1 MKIVLWALKLFWE
14 ENSLR
19 MFLNY
24 KQEHFLWKKK
34 KKAEPRAVEDH
45 SQGAGLKRCVLNQFQ
60 DYDELISVSSSVW
73 WWGIE
78 TLSLHF
84 TALLFRR
91 DNTWGV
97 SERLH
102 PKSFVHICTS
112 FVWWD
117 PGFMSKPDII
127 LKQDLENF
135 GEGDCVLYV
144 ENMNYWIPKGETGK
158 LVGNDAPVWHLPLTH
173 WIFYSPWLCDLPWTT
188 ECDRNEVVTIW
199 GLGLQKAWCLLFGL
213 FWSPRPSHEKFGF
226 LLWEMI

>member
-1 MKIVLWALKLFWE
+1 MKIVLWDLNLFWE

-24 KQEHFLWKKK
+24 KQGHFLWKK
-34 KKAEPRAVEDH
+34 KKAEPRAMEDH
-45 SQGAGLKRCVLNQFQ
+45 SQGAGLKICAMNQFQ
-60 DYDELISVSSSVW
+60 DCDELISVSLSVW

-78 TLSLHF
+78 KLSLHF
-84 TALLFRR
+84 TAVLFRR

-102 PKSFVHICTS
+102 PKSFVHIWTS

-117 PGFMSKPDII
+117 PGFICKPDIM

-135 GEGDCVLYV
+135 GGGDCVLYM
-144 ENMNYWIPKGETGK
+144 ENMNYWIPKGETWK
-158 LVGNDAPVWHLPLTH
+158 LVGNHAPQWYLLLPH
-173 WIFYSPWLCDLPWTT
+173 WFFYSPWLCDLPWKI
-188 ECDRNEVVTIW
+188 ECDTNEVVTIW
-199 GLGLQKAWCLLFGL
+199 GLGLQKAWWLLFCL
-213 FWSPRPSHEKFGF
+213 FWSPRPSCEKSGY